1 MSDPNNPNIKQR
13 TTPQWSLYRRDAFW
27 NSNYGEYP
35 IFNTD
40 PAEIERLAKEK
51 LSQGGWYYS
60 SCNAG
65 MSWTHLANRQAFY
78 RHRIVPR
85 TLVDTNTRDT
95 AAEIFGHK
103 VSAPI
108 GFAPIGINRIYHPT
122 GELSVAKVAEEL
134 NLAYCL
140 SSAGSYSIED
150 VGKANGDGPRF
161 FQLYQSHDDEQAISM
176 MQRAW
181 DSGFDACM
189 LTTDTWSLG
198 WRHNDVFTGNYAF
211 YHEHG
216 AGDLGLQDPVFQK
229 RLKEAGIDPKTH
241 PKEAGAKWID
251 ENIWHGRAHTWD
263 KVQWT
268 IAQWKRISGGR
279 PFCLKGIQ
287 SVESARK
294 CVEMGI
300 DGIVV
305 TNHAGRQVDGAI
317 ASLDALEKIVDAVGD
332 KIYIM
337 FDSGVRSAADAFKAL
352 ALGAKF
358 VFLGRLWV
366 WALSIAGEPGVRHVM
381 KSFLAEFDILMEE
394 AGFQSI
400 DQIDRSAID
409 SLPNSASLIAEHAR
423 I

>member
-1 MSDPNNPNIKQR
+1 MVSSAIVCSASPPR
-13 TTPQWSLYRRDAFW
+13 FAYFLCR
-27 NSNYGEYP
+27 
-35 IFNTD
+35 
-40 PAEIERLAKEK
+40 
-51 LSQGGWYYS
+51 YYS

-65 MSWTHLANRQAFY
+65 VSWTHLANRQAFY

-150 VGKANGDGPRF
+150 VGNANGDGPRF

-216 AGDLGLQDPVFQK
+216 AGDLGLQDPVFQR

-251 ENIWHGRAHTWD
+251 ENIWHGRAHTWE

-279 PFCLKGIQ
+279 PFCIKGIQ

-294 CVEMGI
+294 CVEMFVNGLM
-300 DGIVV
+300 
-305 TNHAGRQVDGAI
+305 RC
-317 ASLDALEKIVDAVGD
+317 LEP
-332 KIYIM
+332 
-337 FDSGVRSAADAFKAL
+337 R
-352 ALGAKF
+352 
-358 VFLGRLWV
+358 
-366 WALSIAGEPGVRHVM
+366 
-381 KSFLAEFDILMEE
+381 
-394 AGFQSI
+394 
-400 DQIDRSAID
+400 
-409 SLPNSASLIAEHAR
+409 
-423 I
+423 